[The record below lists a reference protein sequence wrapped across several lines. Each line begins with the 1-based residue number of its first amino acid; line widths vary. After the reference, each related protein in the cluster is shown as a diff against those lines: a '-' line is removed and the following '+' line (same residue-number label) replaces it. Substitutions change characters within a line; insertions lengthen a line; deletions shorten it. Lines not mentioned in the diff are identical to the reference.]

1 MRKGMRTLLL
11 AAAGCATGVFLYRL
25 GAGHGV
31 IDALLW
37 GVGGGMAGAAVLW
50 LAGVGRAARSETEAK
65 K

>member
-11 AAAGCATGVFLYRL
+11 AASGCATGAFLYGL
-25 GAGHGV
+25 GTGHGV

-37 GVGGGMAGAAVLW
+37 GLGGGVAGAGVLW
-50 LAGVGRAARSETEAK
+50 LAGLGRAAGSETEAK